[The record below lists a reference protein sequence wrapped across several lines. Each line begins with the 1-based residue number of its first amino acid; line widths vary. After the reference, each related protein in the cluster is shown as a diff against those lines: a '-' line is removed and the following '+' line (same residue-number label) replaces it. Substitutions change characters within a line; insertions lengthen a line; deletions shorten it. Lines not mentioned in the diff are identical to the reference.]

1 MNIDFINR
9 IKQTNL
15 FGELFSSLSALSG
28 EPNKLFISPLYGASK
43 AFLIEELIKHENQ
56 LVIFL
61 PEIKATEE
69 LNVELGILGLEKE
82 TIIIDDFRA
91 ESIQGKLTDVSNS
104 EKHII
109 ISTYD
114 LLNLKLP
121 QKDEVDKKTTKIQPG
136 GDISYDEMIDY
147 LNLLNYQKDK
157 FVEAPGEYS
166 QRGLIIDFWSYSE
179 HNPVR
184 LEFDGDFLE
193 SIRNFDPESQRSIER
208 VDVVTLAGALDQQE
222 DRENHSDIFE
232 YLKKPLIFASDFE
245 LQNFNHLPINLF
257 SKDEHTFTEVK
268 NSSENLDDEFPEPV
282 EHLEEIEQQ
291 ETITKTDITKKENTR
306 WIIEEELTS
315 SNKRIELGF
324 TEAPSI
330 HSNYE
335 VLFSVLK
342 DYADNSYNVILT
354 SENELQTNRLKELL
368 SEFKVELA
376 ELIETGKLK
385 LVTLAIKDGFLH
397 KKEKILLL
405 TDYQVFGKP
414 YRTKLPQKKKYK
426 KSKSKAFASIKR
438 GDYVVHENYGIGKY
452 TGLETI
458 KIGESKQESMKL
470 LYNEGGV
477 VYVNLNYLNLVK
489 RYSSNE
495 SAGGG
500 LSPTLSTL
508 GSGEWDRKKTRTK
521 GKIKEA
527 ARELI
532 ELYAKRKA
540 KKGFRFGTD
549 TVWQK
554 ELEASFLYEDTLDQ
568 EKVTEEVK
576 NDMEAEN
583 PMDRLVCGDVGFGK
597 TEVAVRAAFK
607 AVQDGKQVA
616 LLVPT
621 TILAEQHH
629 NTFKDRLTQFPVKV
643 AALSRF
649 QTTKEQKEIV
659 SELEKG
665 TTDVV
670 IGTHRMLSQD
680 VKFRDLGLL
689 MIDEEHRFGVTSKEK
704 LRSIKVNVDTLTFT
718 ATPIPRTLNLSLLGA
733 RDLSIIATP
742 PPNRQ
747 PIYTTV
753 STFNISKI
761 KEWIHNEV
769 RRNGQVY
776 FVHDRVHSI
785 IKLADYLN
793 KHIPDIK
800 IGIAHGQMRPK
811 QLEDVIHGFLNRKF
825 DVLLCTKIIE
835 SGIDIPNVNTIIVN
849 RADRF
854 GLAELHQLRGRVGR
868 STRQAY
874 AFFIVPSL
882 SGITKKA
889 LRRLQAIEEF
899 TEIGSGFNLSMRD
912 LEIRGAG
919 NLLGKEQTG
928 FINEIGFDLYLKQID
943 EAVEELKYQEFKEV
957 FKTLPKHDERTEPT
971 LDAYFEIGIPET
983 YMPEQMDRLN
993 FYTALYSI
1001 KDLAELE
1008 DLKEEMTDRFG
1019 TMPALVNRLLFA
1031 AALRYHA
1038 SFALFERIIMQ
1049 RKAVTII
1056 LPKGE
1061 KEDYYKY
1068 QFVELMHYILDEH
1081 KETVKFDQ
1089 KKDVMKLVIKNKFK
1103 TPEDLLK
1110 YLIDFS
1116 NEVIKLFGVEK
1127 SINKNSDS
1135 D

>member
-1 MNIDFINR
+1 MKKDILNR
-9 IKQTNL
+9 IKKENL
-15 FGELFSSLSALSG
+15 FGELFSDLLSLKSEL
-28 EPNKLFISPLYGASK
+28 NKLFISPLYGASK
-43 AFLIEELIKHENQ
+43 SLLIESLIKQENQ
-56 LVIFL
+56 LVILL

-82 TIIIDDFRA
+82 TILIDNFRA
-91 ESIQGKLTDVSNS
+91 ETIQGKLTDVTNRD
-104 EKHII
+104 KHII

-121 QKDEVDKKTTKIQPG
+121 QKEEVDKNTTKIQPG
-136 GDISYDEMIDY
+136 GEISYEEIIEY
-147 LNLLNYQKDK
+147 LNLLNYQKEK

-166 QRGLIIDFWSYSE
+166 QRGSIIDFWSYSE

-184 LEFDGDFLE
+184 LEFNGDFLE
-193 SIRNFDPESQRSIER
+193 SIRHFDPESQRSIEK
-208 VDVVTLAGALDQQE
+208 VESVTLAGALEQE
-222 DRENHSDIFE
+222 EDSTNHSDIFD
-232 YLKKPLIFASDFE
+232 YLENPLIFASDFE
-245 LQNFNHLPINLF
+245 LQNLNYQPINLF
-257 SKDEHTFTEVK
+257 SKDEETPADVK
-268 NSSENLDDEFPEPV
+268 DTNETLDDEFPEPGNHKEDV
-282 EHLEEIEQQ
+282 EQQ
-291 ETITKTDITKKENTR
+291 EAIPKADITTKKNTR
-306 WIIEEELTS
+306 WILEEELTTP
-315 SNKRIELGF
+315 NKRIELGL

-330 HSNYE
+330 NSNYE

-342 DYADNSYNVILT
+342 EYADNSYDVILT
-354 SENELQTNRLKELL
+354 SENELQTNRLKDLL

-385 LVTLAIKDGFLH
+385 LETLAIKDGFLH

-426 KSKSKAFASIKR
+426 RSKSKAFASIKR
-438 GDYVVHENYGIGKY
+438 GDYVVHEDYGIGKY

-458 KIGESKQESMKL
+458 KIGESNQESMKL

-495 SAGGG
+495 NLA
-500 LSPTLSTL
+500 PTLSNL
-508 GSGEWDRKKTRTK
+508 GTGEWERKKTRTK
-521 GKIKEA
+521 KKIKEA

-532 ELYAKRKA
+532 NLYAKRKTE
-540 KKGFRFGTD
+540 KGYSFGVD

-568 EKVTEEVK
+568 EKVTEEIK
-576 NDMEAEN
+576 KDMEAEN

-649 QTTKEQKEIV
+649 QTQKEQKEIV

-670 IGTHRMLSQD
+670 IGTHRMLSKD
-680 VKFRDLGLL
+680 VNFRDLGLL
-689 MIDEEHRFGVTSKEK
+689 MIDEEHRFGVTAKEK
-704 LRSIKVNVDTLTFT
+704 LRSIKVNVDTLTLT

-753 STFNISKI
+753 STFDINKI

-785 IKLADYLN
+785 NKLADYLN
-793 KHIPDIK
+793 KHIPNIK
-800 IGIAHGQMRPK
+800 IGVAHGQMRPA
-811 QLEDVIHGFLNRKF
+811 QLEDVIHGFLNRNY
-825 DVLLCTKIIE
+825 DVLLSTKIIE

-874 AFFIVPSL
+874 AYFIVPSL

-899 TEIGSGFNLSMRD
+899 TEIGAGFNLSMRD
-912 LEIRGAG
+912 LEIRGTG

-943 EAVEELKYQEFKEV
+943 EAVDELKYQEFKEV
-957 FKTLPKHDERTEPT
+957 FKTLPRHEERTEPT

-1001 KDLAELE
+1001 KDLVELE
-1008 DLKEEMTDRFG
+1008 DLKEEITDRFG
-1019 TMPALVNRLLFA
+1019 PTPGLITRLLLA

-1061 KEDYYKY
+1061 KEDYYKH
-1068 QFVELMHYILDEH
+1068 QFVELMRYILDEH
-1081 KETVKFDQ
+1081 KETVKFAQ
-1089 KKDVMKLVIKNKFK
+1089 KKNVMKLVIKNKFK
-1103 TPEDLLK
+1103 TPEDLLV

-1116 NEVIKLFGVEK
+1116 NEVIKLFSVKK
-1127 SINKNSDS
+1127 SINEISNSD
-1135 D
+1135 